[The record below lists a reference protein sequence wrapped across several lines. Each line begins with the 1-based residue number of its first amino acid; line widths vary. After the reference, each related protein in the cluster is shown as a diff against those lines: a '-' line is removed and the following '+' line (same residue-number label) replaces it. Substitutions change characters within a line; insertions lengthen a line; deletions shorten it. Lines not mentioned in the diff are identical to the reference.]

1 MTAFDRAWGLVKDFK
16 FLELEAEKRAKERAK
31 KGIQSME
38 GYFDALTSMLTLG
51 GFNPQTKE
59 IFANLDARDLH
70 YKDGYTTDEEKE
82 KSILNTLRHESD
94 HAALDPFIHEELL
107 PHKVKYPYSVPIKE
121 ENRDIIQQEF
131 DDRYSRAQEYAV
143 QGLDTMRR
151 LTGPREPG
159 LRISRVRAPNRRFR
173 ELARYDGGFD
183 SGYSGTAFS
192 DEKLRDLINLEE
204 GTAASAMNYAMG
216 RRARENASEARRITE
231 DS

>member
-1 MTAFDRAWGLVKDFK
+1 MTAFDQAWDVVKDFK
-16 FLELEAEKRAKERAK
+16 FMGLEAKKRARERAK
-31 KGIQSME
+31 KGVQNME
-38 GYFDALTSMLTLG
+38 GYFDALSSMLTMG

-94 HAALDPFIHEELL
+94 HAALDSVLVDELQ
-107 PHKVKYPYSVPIKE
+107 PSNVKIPYSVPVRE
-121 ENRDIIQQEF
+121 ENMDELSEEF
-131 DDRYSRAQEYAV
+131 NDRYTRAQEYAV
-143 QGLDTMRR
+143 QGVDTMRR

-183 SGYSGTAFS
+183 SGYSGTSFS
-192 DEKLRDLINLEE
+192 DEQLRDLIDLEE
-204 GTAASAMNYAMG
+204 NTAASAMNYAMG
-216 RRARENASEARRITE
+216 RRARENARRMM
-231 DS
+231 DDGV